1 MEMCSYKAPEKVDA
15 RNSKKVEQD
24 LLALIE
30 KGEQEIVFDMEGM
43 KYISSAGLRVL
54 LNAQKKL
61 LPSGNIYITNVPPAV
76 TEILDITG
84 FSSMINTI

>member
-1 MEMCSYKAPEKVDA
+1 MEMFSYKAPEKVDA

-30 KGEQEIVFDMEGM
+30 KGEQEIDFDMEGM

>member
-1 MEMCSYKAPEKVDA
+1 MEMVSYKAPEKVDA

>member
-1 MEMCSYKAPEKVDA
+1 MEMFSYKAPEKVDA